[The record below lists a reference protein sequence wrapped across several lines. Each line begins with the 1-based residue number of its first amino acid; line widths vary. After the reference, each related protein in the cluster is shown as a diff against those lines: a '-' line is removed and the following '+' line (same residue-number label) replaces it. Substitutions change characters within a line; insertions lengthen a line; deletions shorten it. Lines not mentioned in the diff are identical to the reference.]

1 MIKAVFTD
9 YTATVIREDG
19 PVSNMRQHRHMAA

>member
-19 PVSNMRQHRHMAA
+19 QVANMRQHRHMAA